1 MINCSYF
8 DQLFPTWTLGSGE
21 GGGGLGKTQEKVQ
34 YTDLYNDYRNFD
46 GRRHKTVIKGAVV
59 QELVS
64 KLVP

>member
-1 MINCSYF
+1 MISC
-8 DQLFPTWTLGSGE
+8 FPRGHWAVGRV